1 MSGEWDGANVCDE
14 WDVNFQVSGT
24 RYCFLSTRREQTS
37 ESTKDSN
44 ECDGVEISRER
55 DTVMLKINNVSVK
68 TCPFRH
74 VKRLTIEEVLGVLEV
89 GYCIFVPFGMLAV
102 VCLDT

>member
-55 DTVMLKINNVSVK
+55 DTVMLKS
-68 TCPFRH
+68 TMCQL
-74 VKRLTIEEVLGVLEV
+74 RLVR
-89 GYCIFVPFGMLAV
+89 
-102 VCLDT
+102 LDMSRG